1 MENLTG
7 GTPPVR
13 YLLCVV
19 PCKLYF
25 ITFKTTDINDIIT
38 NTVGTIIR
46 YFIARW
52 ITGS

>member
-1 MENLTG
+1 M
-7 GTPPVR
+7 
-13 YLLCVV
+13 
-19 PCKLYF
+19 YF
-25 ITFKTTDINDIIT
+25 PTFSITHITFKTTDINDIIT